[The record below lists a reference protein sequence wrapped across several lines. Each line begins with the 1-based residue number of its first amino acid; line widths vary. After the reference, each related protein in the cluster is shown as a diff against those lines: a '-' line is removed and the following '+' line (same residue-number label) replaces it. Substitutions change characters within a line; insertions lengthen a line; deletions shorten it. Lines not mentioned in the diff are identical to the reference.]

1 MPSSRFTTLRAITWN
16 TVSLICNAMGQKV
29 HHCGDTSKMFA
40 SLHVP
45 YKVLLVSE
53 TILQK
58 QILYTNYFLMI
69 SMINCKLP
77 TDSLGFA
84 EVRHFVN
91 RFQPPLPSSWIRSPI
106 KTLTRLS
113 CSMIGGIFSQ
123 VVLLALPHILFST
136 GGRPDQL
143 TNSCTSFCAILPTS
157 LRHSCTN
164 IW

>member
-1 MPSSRFTTLRAITWN
+1 MHSWLFFVFDN
-16 TVSLICNAMGQKV
+16 VFGTV
-29 HHCGDTSKMFA
+29 
-40 SLHVP
+40 
-45 YKVLLVSE
+45 E
-53 TILQK
+53 TIWSNIRK
-58 QILYTNYFLMI
+58 QILYSNYFLMI

-91 RFQPPLPSSWIRSPI
+91 RFQPPLPSSWIHSPI
-106 KTLTRLS
+106 KAVTWLS
-113 CSMIGGIFSQ
+113 CSMIGQIFSQ

-143 TNSCTSFCAILPTS
+143 TNSCTSFCAILPTR